1 MLTYSTAFRPS
12 DNTEFTGAS
21 ANANGFFVT
30 AATTGTLTCTLWRND
45 GTEWS
50 VILQA
55 GIAPANGVIP
65 LALKKVVASVKS
77 DLDDVIVIKI

>member
-30 AATTGTLTCTLWRND
+30 AATTGTLTCTLWRQD
-45 GTEWS
+45 GSEWS
-50 VILQA
+50 VIIQA
-55 GIAPANGVIP
+55 GLAPANGVIP
-65 LALKKVVASVKS
+65 LAVKKIVASAVS
-77 DLDDVIVIKI
+77 DLDDVIVIGV